1 MKKKLLILIV
11 VYNHEKFIEKVLNR
25 IDENLT
31 NKFDVEVLINDDSST
46 DNTFEVIKSYVDNNN
61 KPFKYTILSNPINQ
75 GYGGNQ
81 KIGFQYAIK
90 NNFDYVALVHG
101 DGQYAPE
108 YLEKLVEP
116 LVSEEVDFVW
126 GSRMIDKNGAL

>member
-25 IDENLT
+25 IDDHLT

-101 DGQYAPE
+101 DG
-108 YLEKLVEP
+108 
-116 LVSEEVDFVW
+116 
-126 GSRMIDKNGAL
+126 